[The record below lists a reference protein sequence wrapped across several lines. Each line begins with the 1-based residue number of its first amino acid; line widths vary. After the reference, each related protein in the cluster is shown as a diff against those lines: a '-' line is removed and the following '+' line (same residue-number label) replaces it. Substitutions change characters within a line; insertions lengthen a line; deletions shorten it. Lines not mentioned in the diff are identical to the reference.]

1 MQHLESERLAALDHD
16 APTLDELAH
25 LAGCAGCRA
34 ERDAFVAL
42 TVLARESAHAEG
54 PRLTSWESLSSALR
68 TEGLLTSTVDITPL
82 STPLV
87 VRALDG
93 SVARVDA
100 SPVVEALHAGAAAPS
115 APTSRRTT
123 VRRAATVPAWTR
135 IAAAVALMAG
145 GAVAGR
151 LSAGASALP
160 AAGSLVGASDSAM
173 ALVNASVGAALQ
185 NTSLGGNESF
195 ASVQEAT
202 VALGEA
208 QRVYERA
215 SLWLASNDTTTRSSD
230 VYRARLA
237 ALDQMM
243 AASRAALREAPQD
256 PVLNHYFLA
265 TYTAREATLQQLGG
279 ALPVDKTIESY

>member
-1 MQHLESERLAALDHD
+1 MQTVMPHLEAERLAALDHD

-25 LAGCAGCRA
+25 LAACAACRA
-34 ERDAFVAL
+34 GRDAFIAL
-42 TVLARESAHAEG
+42 TALARQGAGDHG
-54 PRLTSWESLSSALR
+54 PRLTSWDRLASALR
-68 TEGLLTSTVDITPL
+68 EEGLLAGTVDITPI

-93 SVARVDA
+93 
-100 SPVVEALHAGAAAPS
+100 AAVAPS
-115 APTSRRTT
+115 AQRAGASGARRTG
-123 VRRAATVPAWTR
+123 ALAWTR
-135 IAAAVALMAG
+135 MAAAIALMAG
-145 GAVAGR
+145 GVAAGR
-151 LSAGASALP
+151 VSAGASALP
-160 AAGSLVGASDSAM
+160 AGSIAVASDSA
-173 ALVNASVGAALQ
+173 LIRLNASVGAALQ
-185 NTSLGGNESF
+185 NTALGGSESF

-202 VALGEA
+202 LALGEA

-243 AASRAALREAPQD
+243 AASRAALRDAPQD